1 MAPSA
6 SELPRS
12 SGQAG
17 WRRIYFNAKGKAK
30 LELGLAKGRKKEDK
44 RAAIKERD
52 GKREA
57 ARAMKN
63 KGRE

>member
-1 MAPSA
+1 MQREGVSLVPLS
-6 SELPRS
+6 
-12 SGQAG
+12 
-17 WRRIYFNAKGKAK
+17 IYFNAKGRAK
-30 LELGLAKGRKKEDK
+30 LELGVAKGRKKEDK
-44 RAAIKERD
+44 RAAIKDRE